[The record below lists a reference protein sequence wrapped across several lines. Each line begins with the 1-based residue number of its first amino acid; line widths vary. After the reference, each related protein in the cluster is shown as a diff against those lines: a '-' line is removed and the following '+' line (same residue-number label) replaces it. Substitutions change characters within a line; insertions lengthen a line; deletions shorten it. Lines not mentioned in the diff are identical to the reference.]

1 MMKFITCER
10 AVSLFSDYLDGEL
23 GSGQVL
29 LLRLHLPLCPGCRA
43 VLATMRVLPA
53 LAAQADQESPEAA
66 LAALEGALARIRE
79 GGPRRRPWAPTPVP
93 EEARSL
99 LGSGAD
105 LPLSILAAAH
115 QALVAGPDP
124 AAGPYP
130 LPKGILDQLPPAD
143 QWRWTE
149 GEAGRRRAELLAVPG
164 GPRLVLAYA
173 PGGTPSTAHRH
184 LGSESVLVLAGTL
197 LDGGRALAPGA
208 WVHHG
213 AGSVHAPE
221 AGEACWCLIR
231 EEGEVEAAKLEG

>member
-1 MMKFITCER
+1 MMRFITCER
-10 AVSLFSDYLDGEL
+10 AVSLLSDYLDGEL
-23 GSGQVL
+23 RSGQVL

-43 VLATMRVLPA
+43 VLATMRALPA
-53 LAAQADQESPEAA
+53 LAAQAGAEAPEAA
-66 LAALEGALARIRE
+66 RAALEGALARIRE
-79 GGPRRRPWAPTPVP
+79 GGPRRRPWPATPVP
-93 EEARSL
+93 EEARDL
-99 LGSGAD
+99 LGAGAD

-115 QALVAGPDP
+115 QALAGDP
-124 AAGPYP
+124 ALAAGPYH
-130 LPKGILDQLPPAD
+130 LPKEVLDRLPPAD

-173 PGGTPSTAHRH
+173 PGGAPTMAHRH

-197 LDGGRALAPGA
+197 LDGGQALAPGA

-231 EEGEVEAAKLEG
+231 EEGEVVAAKLEG